1 MNFLIPFIIL
11 ITIVVFIHEYGHYY
25 FAKRY
30 GVGVTDFSIGFGK
43 EIFGWNDKYGT
54 RWKVCWIPLGGY
66 VKFFGDRNVFS
77 QSEQEEAIK
86 QYKDEDRQKLFILK
100 PLYQRAIIVAAGPLA
115 NFVLAIFI
123 FTMINMFVGKDMTPA
138 VINEVQKDSP
148 AFVAGMKKNDKII
161 SIDNKKV
168 VSILEVSTFIS
179 TSTSEVIE
187 FIILRNDQEIS
198 LLVKPN
204 LVESKD
210 TLGNSVKKRMVG
222 IKLSPLNNEF
232 QKQRLGPA
240 QSLYYSINEVWF
252 VSVTSLKYLGSMLTG
267 SADSSQLGG
276 PIRIAKITGQVA
288 KYGIV
293 PFLSIMAYISISLG
307 LINLFP
313 IPMLDGGH
321 LMFYFFEKVL
331 GRPLKQKTQEGFF
344 RIGLFLLFSL
354 MFFAF
359 LTTFLLILNA
369 LMAYGDERPF
379 EIVPFFLKG
388 NQEGLA
394 DACNSADVIFFIHWY

>member
-1 MNFLIPFIIL
+1 MNYIIPFLIL
-11 ITIVVFIHEYGHYY
+11 IMIVVFIHEYGHYY

-30 GVGVTDFSIGFGK
+30 GVGVTDFSIGFGR
-43 EIFGWNDKYGT
+43 EIFGWNDKSGT

-77 QSEQEEAIK
+77 QAEQQEIINKYSE
-86 QYKDEDRQKLFILK
+86 DDRQKLFILK
-100 PLYQRAIIVAAGPLA
+100 PLYQRSLIVAAGPLA
-115 NFVLAIFI
+115 NFFLAILI

-138 VINEVQKDSP
+138 LVDEVQKDSP

-161 SIDNKKV
+161 YIDKKKV
-168 VSILEVSTFIS
+168 ESILEVSTFINI
-179 TSTSEVIE
+179 STSETIE
-187 FIILRNDQEIS
+187 FVVLRNDQKIS

-204 LVESKD
+204 LVDGKD
-210 TLGNSVKKRMVG
+210 SLGNSVKKRMIG
-222 IKLSPLNNEF
+222 IKLSPFNNEYK
-232 QKQRLGPA
+232 KQPLGPSKA
-240 QSLYYSINEVWF
+240 IYYSVKEVWF
-252 VSVTSLKYLGSMLTG
+252 VTTTSLNYLGKMITG

-288 KYGIV
+288 EYGMI

-321 LMFYFFEKVL
+321 LMFYLIEKIL
-331 GRPLKQKTQEGFF
+331 GRPLSQKVQEGFF

-354 MFFAF
+354 MFFV
-359 LTTFLLILNA
+359 TFN
-369 LMAYGDERPF
+369 D
-379 EIVPFFLKG
+379 LKDL
-388 NQEGLA
+388 GL
-394 DACNSADVIFFIHWY
+394 F